1 MCLILFAHD
10 AHPDWPLVVAANRDE
25 AYARPA
31 AAAAFWSDAPLVCAG
46 RDLEKG
52 GTWLGISR
60 NGRFATVTN
69 YRDGISAKTAPRSRG
84 ELTAGFLR
92 GNTKPGA
99 YLEAVSEAD
108 REYNDFCLIIG
119 DHSGLWFHSNRAA
132 GATRITAGVHGLSNS
147 LLDTPWPKVVRGKQ
161 ELERAIQRNGC
172 GLITSLFALLADRS
186 VAPDHHLPDTGVGVE
201 RERDLSPAF
210 IASQLY
216 GTRAST
222 VVLVSRSGKV
232 VFTERRFGSGGAFK
246 GETRHEFEIER
257 SQIEPPRR
265 QGR

>member
-1 MCLILFAHD
+1 MCLILFAHN
-10 AHPDWPLVVAANRDE
+10 ARPDWPLVVAANRDE

-31 AAAAFWSDAPLVCAG
+31 AAAGFWSDAPLICAG

-60 NGRFATVTN
+60 NGRFAAVTN
-69 YRDGISAKTAPRSRG
+69 YRDGIPAKTAPRSRG
-84 ELTAGFLR
+84 ELTAEFLR
-92 GNTKPGA
+92 GNTKPDA
-99 YLEAVSEAD
+99 YLEAVSSAD
-108 REYNDFCLIIG
+108 REYNNFCLIVG

-132 GATRITAGVHGLSNS
+132 GAIRTTAGIHGLSNS

-161 ELERAIQRNGC
+161 ELERALRGNDFD
-172 GLITSLFALLADRS
+172 LIPSLFALLADRS
-186 VAPDHHLPDTGVGVE
+186 AAPDHQLPDTGIGVE

-222 VVLVSRSGKV
+222 VILAGRSGNV
-232 VFTERRFGSGGAFK
+232 VFIERRFGPGGAFK

-257 SQIEPPRR
+257 P
-265 QGR
+265 

>member
-1 MCLILFAHD
+1 MCLILFAHN

-31 AAAAFWSDAPLVCAG
+31 APAAFWNDAPQVCAG

-60 NGRFATVTN
+60 SGRFASVTN
-69 YRDGISAKTAPRSRG
+69 YRDGIPAKTAPRSRG

-92 GNTKPGA
+92 GNTEADA
-99 YLEAVSEAD
+99 YLETISGTD
-108 REYNDFCLIIG
+108 REYNDFCLIVG
-119 DHSGLWFHSNRAA
+119 DHSGLWFHSNRAT
-132 GATRITAGVHGLSNS
+132 GTTRIAAGVHGLSNS
-147 LLDTPWPKVVRGKQ
+147 LLDTPWPKVIRGKQ
-161 ELERAIQRNGC
+161 ELERAIRRNDPD
-172 GLITSLFALLADRS
+172 LITALFEILIDRS

-222 VVLVSRSGKV
+222 VVLAGRSGNV
-232 VFTERRFGSGGAFK
+232 IFIERRFGSGGVFE
-246 GETRHEFEIER
+246 GETRHEFEI
-257 SQIEPPRR
+257 
-265 QGR
+265 GRAPAKG

>member
-161 ELERAIQRNGC
+161 ELERAIQRNDC

>member
-1 MCLILFAHD
+1 MCLILFAHN
-10 AHPDWPLVVAANRDE
+10 AHPDWPLIVAANRDE

-31 AAAAFWSDAPLVCAG
+31 AAADFWSDAPQVCAG

-52 GTWLGISR
+52 GTWLGMSR
-60 NGRFATVTN
+60 NGRFAAITN

-84 ELTAGFLR
+84 ELTAGFLL
-92 GNTKPGA
+92 GNAGPST
-99 YLEAVSEAD
+99 YLDAISDAD
-108 REYNDFCLIIG
+108 GEYNDFCLVIG
-119 DHSGLWFHSNRAA
+119 DHDGLWFHSNRTP
-132 GATRITAGVHGLSNS
+132 GATRIAAGVHGLSNS

-161 ELERAIQRNGC
+161 ELERAIRQNDSNPAA
-172 GLITSLFALLADRS
+172 SLFAILADRS
-186 VAPDHHLPDTGVGVE
+186 VAPDHHLPDTGVGAE

-222 VVLVSRSGKV
+222 VVLIGRSGHV
-232 VFTERRFGSGGAFK
+232 VFIERRFGPGGAFE

-257 SQIEPPRR
+257 QAMKN
-265 QGR
+265 

>member
-31 AAAAFWSDAPLVCAG
+31 APAGFWSDAPQVCAG

-52 GTWLGISR
+52 GTWLGITRS
-60 NGRFATVTN
+60 GRFAAVTN

-84 ELTAGFLR
+84 ELTAAFLR
-92 GNTKPGA
+92 GNTEAGA
-99 YLEAVSEAD
+99 YLESVSGVD
-108 REYNDFCLIIG
+108 REYNHFCLIVG
-119 DHSGLWFHSNRAA
+119 DRSGLWFHSNRAA
-132 GATRITAGVHGLSNS
+132 GRTRIVAGVHGLSNS
-147 LLDTPWPKVVRGKQ
+147 LLDTPWPKVVRGRQ
-161 ELERAIQRNGC
+161 ELERTLRNNDPDM
-172 GLITSLFALLADRS
+172 ITALFAMLADRS

-222 VVLVSRSGKV
+222 VILVGRDGDV
-232 VFTERRFGSGGAFK
+232 IFVERRFGPGGAFE
-246 GETRHEFEIER
+246 GETRHEFVIE
-257 SQIEPPRR
+257 QTQEK
-265 QGR
+265 G